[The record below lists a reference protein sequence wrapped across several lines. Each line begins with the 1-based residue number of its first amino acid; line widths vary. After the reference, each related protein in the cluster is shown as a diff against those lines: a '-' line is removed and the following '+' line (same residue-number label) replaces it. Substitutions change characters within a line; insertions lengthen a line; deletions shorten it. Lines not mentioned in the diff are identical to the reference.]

1 MDQSRCLVV
10 ADDMTGGGDTGA
22 QFAQKGL
29 RTLLVTPGISA
40 GLPADY
46 LTWDVLVLNTHSRAM
61 DAAQARQAV
70 TAILQR
76 LELKRFGVIYK
87 KIDSTFRGNIGG
99 EVDVILETCGLPVG
113 FLTPAF
119 PEMGRTVK
127 DGVLMVQGTPV
138 AETEVSR
145 DPACP
150 VKDSNLVNLLRRQSS
165 GGIDLVDHRRLAS
178 ALGSLRDAVDRKRQ
192 AGAKILVFDS
202 LGRKDLEVI
211 AEVGFGLQ
219 PLPLF
224 IGSAGLAEAV
234 ANRFAEKIRL
244 TPAAPSTTTSAAH
257 ALVVCGSASA
267 VSRRQLAQVVQKTGF
282 PHIEIRSSFALQA
295 PSERAAEERAVRR
308 KACDALRRGS
318 VILSVSPERTADP
331 GIDDRLTAQ
340 AITEALGGIAAHALA
355 ASGVA
360 PKDVALILT
369 GGDTAMAVLAPLGIE
384 GIEIGGEL
392 LAGIMAGRVKGGRFS
407 DAQVVTKA
415 GAFGQDD
422 ALLQIVK
429 RLTRVATQ
437 ADRLKAEG

>member
-22 QFAQKGL
+22 QFAKKGL

-61 DAAQARQAV
+61 DAARARLAV
-70 TAILQR
+70 AAILQR
-76 LELKRFGVIYK
+76 LDLKRFGLIYK

-99 EVDVILETCGLPVG
+99 EVDAILEMSGLPVG

-127 DGVLMVQGTPV
+127 DGILMVKGNPV
-138 AETEVSR
+138 AETEASR

-150 VKDSNLVNLLRRQSS
+150 VNDSNLVNLLRRQSS
-165 GGIDLVDHRRLAS
+165 CGIDLVDHRRLSS
-178 ALGSLRDAVDRKRQ
+178 APGSLRQTVYRKRQ
-192 AGAKILVFDS
+192 AGTKILIFDA
-202 LGRKDLEVI
+202 LKRQDLEAI
-211 AEVGFGLQ
+211 AEAGFELQ

-234 ANRFAEKIRL
+234 ATRFAENTRL
-244 TPAAPSTTTSAAH
+244 KAGVPSGTTSAAY

-267 VSRRQLAQVVQKTGF
+267 VSRRQLALVVQNANF
-282 PHIEIRSSFALQA
+282 PHIEIRSALALQA
-295 PSERAAEERAVRR
+295 PSDRAAEEATIRRRAS
-308 KACDALRRGS
+308 DALRHGS
-318 VILSVSPERTADP
+318 VVLSVSPERTAAS
-331 GIDDRLTAQ
+331 GSDDRLAAQ
-340 AITEALGGIAAHALA
+340 AIAETLGGIAASALA
-355 ASGVA
+355 GSGVA
-360 PKDVALILT
+360 PHDVALILT

-392 LAGIMAGRVKGGRFS
+392 LKGIMAGRVKGGFFS
-407 DAQVVTKA
+407 GARVVTKA
-415 GAFGQDD
+415 GAFGKDD
-422 ALLQIVK
+422 ALLRVV
-429 RLTRVATQ
+429 RLLT
-437 ADRLKAEG
+437 K